1 MMSADI
7 HARLV
12 DGVAAAIFAAAV
24 SFPASALGSGA
35 LAAGLAPI
43 AFALVYIGLRRID
56 TSHRLPHFELQPI
69 DRAGPDDEA
78 LDDGKVVRLFD
89 SSELATTRPAASA
102 SAGRDD
108 ASAALTLALAELKRS
123 LR

>member
-1 MMSADI
+1 
-7 HARLV
+7 
-12 DGVAAAIFAAAV
+12 
-24 SFPASALGSGA
+24 
-35 LAAGLAPI
+35 
-43 AFALVYIGLRRID
+43 
-56 TSHRLPHFELQPI
+56 
-69 DRAGPDDEA
+69 